1 MPGKLQHLTSWQ
13 DAQRAIRLVRSEA
26 AARGLD
32 PERIGTMG
40 FSAGGHLTYMTAL
53 SSLTNAYPAVD
64 AIDKLSCSV
73 QWACPIYPAYSL
85 TDGAN
90 GPNAHGGN
98 LDEDVPVPEFAF
110 DAATPPMCFVH
121 GDGDVWAAMNSVKVW
136 ERLRAMGI
144 QCDLHTLARR
154 GHCFQV
160 VAEPGTGSFTW
171 MDRIWEFL
179 SAKKLNRN

>member
-1 MPGKLQHLTSWQ
+1 MPGKLPKHLTSWQ

-64 AIDKLSCSV
+64 AIDRLSCSV

-90 GPNAHGGN
+90 EKLPLADFYAMCGEQ
-98 LDEDVPVPEFAF
+98 DEL
-110 DAATPPMCFVH
+110 
-121 GDGDVWAAMNSVKVW
+121 
-136 ERLRAMGI
+136 LRA
-144 QCDLHTLARR
+144 
-154 GHCFQV
+154 FEK
-160 VAEPGTGSFTW
+160 VAP
-171 MDRIWEFL
+171 
-179 SAKKLNRN
+179 